1 MSLSTSQITGSRAA
15 PRDPRD
21 LSGRRPA
28 SVFHDRRQYRMA
40 EDSDE
45 EDRVPPRKHGA
56 LASKNRSSRT
66 KAIHRSFAST
76 PGQARASARSQVDD
90 IVSGNDESDDDFRE
104 KLHKELDADRIAR
117 LREMNKQRLE
127 ALEQKLLD
135 LHRQKHE
142 SDGHS
147 DGESR
152 PAYFRH
158 TKSYKPK
165 TYTELASQTSEGEE
179 DGITTDDAAPG
190 KSMSRGATDHSA
202 VSGSESE
209 GPAGYAS
216 EPERARKS
224 MLGGRD
230 GSLGPVVRISESAK
244 DMSKLYRLPPKKKR
258 SQTKKEP
265 FSFDSRIP
273 KPSTRKLKFEQ
284 EMNERK
290 EQEQAE
296 LHKQFTMRPVPK
308 STTEPLFEKKRQRQE
323 QKSAEIK
330 RQSKEALE
338 ASERPFNFWRQQMAN
353 EQTEL
358 RKVKHQ
364 VTDLKNQ
371 LGHFG
376 VPERRCVYF
385 HLLSSVLSSVV
396 TGRWMLRVTGAVA
409 HGGGA
414 V

>member
-15 PRDPRD
+15 PRDPGD

-28 SVFHDRRQYRMA
+28 SVFDDRRQYRLA

-45 EDRVPPRKHGA
+45 EDRIPPRKHGA
-56 LASKNRSSRT
+56 LANKHRTSRT

-76 PGQARASARSQVDD
+76 PGDARALARSQVDE
-90 IVSGNDESDDDFRE
+90 IVSGGDESDEDFRE

-127 ALEQKLLD
+127 ALEKKLLD

-142 SDGHS
+142 SDGQS
-147 DGESR
+147 DGEAR

-158 TKSYKPK
+158 TRAYKPK
-165 TYTELASQTSEGEE
+165 TYTESISQTETE
-179 DGITTDDAAPG
+179 DDGVTTDDGAREKPA
-190 KSMSRGATDHSA
+190 SRTADHSA
-202 VSGSESE
+202 ISGSESE
-209 GPAGYAS
+209 GPTGYAS
-216 EPERARKS
+216 EPSRARNS
-224 MLGGRD
+224 MGGGRD
-230 GSLGPVVRISESAK
+230 DTRGPVVRVSESAK
-244 DMSKLYRLPPKKKR
+244 DINKLYRLPPKKK
-258 SQTKKEP
+258 QAPVKKEP

-284 EMNERK
+284 EMNERR

-308 STTEPLFEKKRQRQE
+308 STTEPLFEKKKQKQE
-323 QKSAEIK
+323 QKSMEIK

-338 ASERPFNFWRQQMAN
+338 ASERPFNFWRQQMVN

-358 RKVKHQ
+358 RQAKHKVT
-364 VTDLKNQ
+364 VLKEE

-376 VPERRCVYF
+376 VPERRCV
-385 HLLSSVLSSVV
+385 SVCVCV
-396 TGRWMLRVTGAVA
+396 CVCVCVHVCEVG
-409 HGGGA
+409 
-414 V
+414 

>member
-1 MSLSTSQITGSRAA
+1 
-15 PRDPRD
+15 
-21 LSGRRPA
+21 
-28 SVFHDRRQYRMA
+28 MA

-45 EDRVPPRKHGA
+45 DERVPPRKHGA

-76 PGQARASARSQVDD
+76 PGEARASARSQVDG
-90 IVSGNDESDDDFRE
+90 IVSGGDESDDDFRE
-104 KLHKELDADRIAR
+104 KIHKELDADRIKR

-142 SDGHS
+142 SDGQS
-147 DGESR
+147 EGEAR

-158 TKSYKPK
+158 TKAYKPK
-165 TYTELASQTSEGEE
+165 TYTESMNQTSEE
-179 DGITTDDAAPG
+179 DGVTTDDGAAG
-190 KSMSRGATDHSA
+190 KSISRSAADNSAMSGT
-202 VSGSESE
+202 ESE

-224 MLGGRD
+224 MASTGD
-230 GSLGPVVRISESAK
+230 GARGPVMRMSESAK
-244 DMSKLYRLPPKKKR
+244 DISKLYRLPPKKKR
-258 SQTKKEP
+258 AHTKREP

-284 EMNERK
+284 EMNERR

-308 STTEPLFEKKRQRQE
+308 STTEPLFEKKKQRQE

-338 ASERPFNFWRQQMAN
+338 ASERPFNFWRQQVVN
-353 EQTEL
+353 EETEL
-358 RKVKHQ
+358 RQVKHK
-364 VTDLKNQ
+364 VTVLKEE

-376 VPERRCVYF
+376 VPERRWVI
-385 HLLSSVLSSVV
+385 
-396 TGRWMLRVTGAVA
+396 
-409 HGGGA
+409 
-414 V
+414 